1 MKSVG
6 KNMRINY
13 AGIIVLLGFMFL
25 IGGFW
30 GMIGFILMFVGFYL
44 ASLIVYPWAKWL
56 LEREDD

>member
-1 MKSVG
+1 
-6 KNMRINY
+6 MRINY